1 MLKMLIIHF
10 VKPSVTIF
18 TLFNQ
23 SSIFLMKNVLLLLC
37 FFALSYTTAQEHH
50 SAIQNHFNSNRSQL
64 GLTQEDVSDFKVESS
79 TFSKS
84 MRLDNVYVSQRISG
98 IEVFNSTSVFGI
110 RNGVVVS
117 SKIGFTSNTAQK
129 INTNSPAIT
138 AQNAIEKAATAIGIS
153 APTSLE
159 ILETKENNSFV
170 FNTGAISLNNIP
182 VSLVFQ
188 PMQDNTLVL
197 AWDLSIYLLD
207 ASHYYSMRIDAI
219 TGALLSSNDW
229 VISCDFGKP
238 THNHLPNSGFSSNF
252 LHKPENTVSFN
263 TQGGVSYRVFPVPFE
278 SPNHGDDELV
288 IDPANQDASPFG
300 WHDTNGV
307 AGPEFTITRG
317 NNVIA
322 RDDIDNN
329 NSGGASPD
337 GGSSLTF
344 DFPFNFNAAPVEM
357 LPAATTNLFYWN
369 NIMHD
374 VYYQYGFDE
383 ASGNFQANNYGN
395 GGSDDDFVDA
405 QAQDGGGTNN
415 ANFATPPDGFNPR
428 MQMYLWNAAPGGS
441 LLNIDG
447 SLAGDYPAVSANFGA
462 ELPDDTPI
470 VGQLAL
476 AIDDNQ
482 GVSEDPYDA
491 CDALTNGPD
500 LNGNIA
506 VIRRGECQFGF
517 KVLAAETQ
525 GAIAV
530 IIVNNVPDAPIVMA
544 PGEVGDQVT
553 ISSVMISQEDGE
565 AIIAALLAGEQIQ
578 GSLANQ
584 IQYQIDGDLDNGIVA
599 HEYGHGIS
607 KRLTG
612 GRFNTNCLSNDE
624 QMGEGWSDWFGLMLT
639 LREGDQPQDVR
650 GIGTYASGQATNGGG
665 IREAPYTTDFSINNY
680 TYDDVDGNVTVPHG
694 VGFVWAT
701 MLWEMTW
708 DLINQ
713 YGFDPD
719 LYNGT
724 GGNNIAMQL
733 VLDGLKLQPCSAGF
747 ETGRDAILEAD
758 ILANGGANQC
768 LIWEAFA
775 RRGLG
780 LSASQGSANSLSDQ
794 VEAFDVPQTPSCL
807 LETTDRS
814 LLDSGIILYP
824 NPATQTVNITVAS
837 ASGAA
842 NVSVFDINGRVIIT
856 KEISLDN
863 TTTLDI
869 SQVTSGVYLV
879 QVTAQE
885 GFTKTTKLII
895 K

>member
-1 MLKMLIIHF
+1 MK
-10 VKPSVTIF
+10 KY
-18 TLFNQ
+18 TLLF
-23 SSIFLMKNVLLLLC
+23 LLL
-37 FFALSYTTAQEHH
+37 TTFLGNAQNNQV
-50 SAIQNHFNSNRSQL
+50 ILVNHFNANSSQL
-64 GLTQEDVSDFKVESS
+64 GLTQEDVSDFKVISS
-79 TFSKS
+79 TYSKS
-84 MRLDNVYVSQRISG
+84 MRIDNVYVSQRVAG

-110 RNGVVVS
+110 RDGAVVT
-117 SKIGFTSNTAQK
+117 SKIGFTANSTQK

-153 APTSLE
+153 APNSLE
-159 ILETKENNSFV
+159 ILETKEDNSFI

-207 ASHYYSMRIDAI
+207 ASHYYSVRIDAI

-229 VISCDFGKP
+229 VTRCDFGKP
-238 THNHLPNSGFSSNF
+238 THNHLPNSGLYRNF
-252 LHKPENTVSFN
+252 LHKPENKVSFN

-278 SPNHGDDELV
+278 SPNHGSDELV
-288 IDPANQDASPFG
+288 LDPANQDASPFG
-300 WHDTNGV
+300 WHDTNG
-307 AGPEFTITRG
+307 APGPEYTITRG

-329 NSGGASPD
+329 NSGGFSPD
-337 GGSSLTF
+337 GGASLTF
-344 DFPFNFNAAPVEM
+344 DFPFNFNAAPAEM

-383 ASGNFQANNYGN
+383 ASGNFQDNNYGN
-395 GGSDDDFVDA
+395 GGTSGDFVDA

-415 ANFATPPDGFNPR
+415 ANFSSPPDGNNPR
-428 MQMYLWNAAPGGS
+428 MQMYLWNAPAGNA
-441 LLNIDG
+441 LTIDG
-447 SLAGDYPAVSANFGA
+447 SLAGSYLGVAANFGA
-462 ELPDDTPI
+462 PLPEDTPI

-476 AIDDNQ
+476 TLDDDQ
-482 GVSEDPYDA
+482 GASEDPYDA
-491 CDALTNGPD
+491 CDDL
-500 LNGNIA
+500 LNGADINGSIA

-517 KVLAAETQ
+517 KILAAQNQ

-530 IIVNNVPDAPIVMA
+530 IIINNVPGAPITMA

-553 ISSVMISQEDGE
+553 ITAIMISQADGD
-565 AIIAALLAGEQIQ
+565 AIIAALLAGEQIE
-578 GSLANQ
+578 GSLLNNTA
-584 IQYQIDGDLDNGIVA
+584 YQLDGDVDNGIIA

-607 KRLTG
+607 TRLTG
-612 GRFNTNCLSNDE
+612 GRFNSGCLQNDE

-639 LREGDQPQDVR
+639 LQPGDQPQDIR
-650 GIGTYASGQATNGGG
+650 GIGTYATGQATDGGG
-665 IREAPYTTDFSINNY
+665 IREAPYSTDFSINNY
-680 TYDDVDGNVTVPHG
+680 TYQDTDGNVSVPHG

-713 YGFDPD
+713 YGFDSD

-733 VLDGLKLQPCSAGF
+733 VLDGLKLQPCNPGF
-747 ETGRDAILEAD
+747 ESGRDAILEAD
-758 ILANGGANQC
+758 MLANGGANQC

-780 LSASQGSANSLSDQ
+780 LSASQGSANSLNDQ
-794 VEAFDVPQTPSCL
+794 TEAFDVPQTPNCL
-807 LETTDRS
+807 LASTDRS

-824 NPATQTVNITVAS
+824 NPANQTVNISVTQ
-837 ASGAA
+837 ASGNA
-842 NVSVFDINGRVIIT
+842 NVSIFDINGRLILT
-856 KEISLDN
+856 KEISLD
-863 TTTLDI
+863 TTTSLDV

-885 GFTKTTKLII
+885 GFIKTTKLII
-895 K
+895 Q

>member
-1 MLKMLIIHF
+1 MKKYAFLFLLF
-10 VKPSVTIF
+10 TIGF
-18 TLFNQ
+18 SNAQDNQ
-23 SSIFLMKNVLLLLC
+23 
-37 FFALSYTTAQEHH
+37 
-50 SAIQNHFNSNRSQL
+50 AILENHFNTNRSQM
-64 GLTQEDVSDFKVESS
+64 GLSQEDVSDFKVNSS

-110 RNGVVVS
+110 KNGVVVS
-117 SKIGFTSNTAQK
+117 SKLGFTTNSLQK
-129 INTNSPAIT
+129 INTSSPAIT
-138 AQNAIEKAATAIGIS
+138 AQIAIANAAMAIGVS

-159 ILETKENNSFV
+159 IVETISNNSFI

-188 PMQDNTLVL
+188 PMEDNTLRL

-229 VISCDFGKP
+229 VTSCDFGKP
-238 THNHLPNSGFSSNF
+238 THNHLPNSDAPSSF
-252 LHKPENTVSFN
+252 LHLPENTVSFN
-263 TQGGVSYRVFPVPFE
+263 AQGGVSYRVFPVPFE
-278 SPNHGDDELV
+278 SPNHGDDMLV

-300 WHDTNGV
+300 WHDTDGV
-307 AGPEFTITRG
+307 PGPEYTITRG

-344 DFPFNFNAAPVEM
+344 DFPFNFNADPAEM

-383 ASGNFQANNYGN
+383 SSGNFQDNNYGN

-415 ANFATPPDGFNPR
+415 ANFSSPPDGSNPR
-428 MQMYLWNAAPGGS
+428 MQMYLWNAPAGNS
-441 LLNIDG
+441 LTIDG
-447 SLAGDYPAVSANFGA
+447 SLAGDYLGVPANFGA
-462 ELPDDTPI
+462 PLPEDTPI

-476 AIDDNQ
+476 TLDDDQ
-482 GVSEDPYDA
+482 GASEDPYDA
-491 CDALTNGPD
+491 CDDL
-500 LNGNIA
+500 LNGADINGSIA

-517 KVLAAETQ
+517 KILAAQNQ
-525 GAIAV
+525 GAVAV
-530 IIVNNVPDAPIVMA
+530 IIVNNVPGAPITMA
-544 PGEVGDQVT
+544 PGDVGDQVT
-553 ISSVMISQEDGE
+553 ITSIMISQTDGE
-565 AIIAALLAGEQIQ
+565 AIIAALLAGEQIE
-578 GSLANQ
+578 GSLSSGAS
-584 IQYQIDGDLDNGIVA
+584 YQLDGDVDNGIIA

-607 KRLTG
+607 TRLTG
-612 GRFNTNCLSNDE
+612 GRFNSGCLQNQE

-639 LREGDQPQDVR
+639 LRPGDQPQDIR
-650 GIGTYASGQATNGGG
+650 GIGTYATGQATDGGG
-665 IREAPYTTDFSINNY
+665 IREAPYSTDFSINNY
-680 TYDDVDGNVTVPHG
+680 TYQDTDGNVSVPHG

-713 YGFDPD
+713 YGFDSD

-733 VLDGLKLQPCSAGF
+733 VLDGLKLQPCNPGF
-747 ETGRDAILEAD
+747 ESGRDAILEAD
-758 ILANGGANQC
+758 MLANGGANQC

-780 LSASQGSANSLSDQ
+780 LSASQGSSNSLNDQ
-794 VEAFDVPQTPSCL
+794 QEAFDVPQTPNCL
-807 LETTDRS
+807 LASADRA
-814 LLDSGIILYP
+814 LLDSGIVLYP
-824 NPATQTVNITVAS
+824 NPANQTVNISVAS
-837 ASGAA
+837 VSGAA
-842 NVSVFDINGRVIIT
+842 NVSVFDINGRLIIT
-856 KEISLDN
+856 KEISLD
-863 TTTLDI
+863 TTATLDV
-869 SQVTSGVYLV
+869 SQATSGVYLV

-885 GFTKTTKLII
+885 GSTKTTKLII

>member
-1 MLKMLIIHF
+1 MKKYAFLFLLF
-10 VKPSVTIF
+10 TIGYSNAQD
-18 TLFNQ
+18 NQ
-23 SSIFLMKNVLLLLC
+23 
-37 FFALSYTTAQEHH
+37 
-50 SAIQNHFNSNRSQL
+50 AILENHFNTNRSQL
-64 GLTQEDVSDFKVESS
+64 GLTQEDVSDFKVNSS

-84 MRLDNVYVSQRISG
+84 MKLDNVYVSQRISG

-110 RNGVVVS
+110 KNGVVVS
-117 SKIGFTSNTAQK
+117 SKIGFTANTLQK
-129 INTNSPAIT
+129 INTDSPVIT
-138 AQNAIEKAATAIGIS
+138 AQNAIVKAATAIGVS
-153 APTSLE
+153 APTALE
-159 ILETKENNSFV
+159 ILETKGDASFI
-170 FNTGAISLNNIP
+170 FNTGGISLNNIP

-188 PMQDNTLVL
+188 PMEDSTLRL
-197 AWDLSIYLLD
+197 SWDMSIYLLD
-207 ASHYYSMRIDAI
+207 ASHYYSVRIDAV

-229 VISCDFGKP
+229 VTSCDFGKP
-238 THNHLPNSGFSSNF
+238 THNHLPNSDAPSNF
-252 LHKPENTVSFN
+252 LHKSENTVSFN
-263 TQGGVSYRVFPVPFE
+263 TQVGVSYRVFPVPFE

-307 AGPEFTITRG
+307 SGPEYTITRG

-322 RDDIDNN
+322 RDDIDDN
-329 NSGGASPD
+329 NSGGVSPD

-344 DFPFNFNAAPVEM
+344 DFPYNFNADPSEM

-395 GGSDDDFVDA
+395 GGTGGDFVDA

-415 ANFATPPDGFNPR
+415 ANFATPPDGNNPR

-441 LLNIDG
+441 TLNIDG
-447 SLAGDYPAVSANFGA
+447 SLAGGYPAVAANFG
-462 ELPDDTPI
+462 DPI
-470 VGQLAL
+470 PEGSPIIGQLAL
-476 AIDDNQ
+476 AIDDDQ
-482 GVSEDPYDA
+482 SVSEDPYDA
-491 CDALTNGPD
+491 CDALLNGPD
-500 LNGNIA
+500 LSGNIA

-517 KVLAAETQ
+517 KVLSAQNQ

-530 IIVNNVPDAPIVMA
+530 IIINNVPDAPIVMA
-544 PGEVGDQVT
+544 PGDVGDQVT
-553 ISSVMISQEDGE
+553 IPSVMISQEDGD
-565 AIIAALLAGEQIQ
+565 AIIAALLAGEDIE
-578 GSLANQ
+578 GSLSND
-584 IQYQIDGDLDNGIVA
+584 IQYQLDGDLDNGIVA

-639 LREGDQPQDVR
+639 LQPGDQPQDVR

-680 TYDDVDGNVTVPHG
+680 TYDDVDGNVSVPHG

-708 DLINQ
+708 DLIDE

-780 LSASQGSANSLSDQ
+780 LSASQGSPNSLSDQ
-794 VEAFDVPQTPSCL
+794 TEAFDVPQTPSCL
-807 LETTDRS
+807 LATTDRA

-824 NPATQTVNITVAS
+824 NPTIQTVNISVTS

-842 NVSVFDINGRVIIT
+842 NVSVFDINGRLIIT
-856 KEISLDN
+856 KEISLD
-863 TTTLDI
+863 TTTSLDV
-869 SQVTSGVYLV
+869 SQVSTGVYLV

-885 GFTKTTKLII
+885 GFVKTTKLII
-895 K
+895 E

>member
-1 MLKMLIIHF
+1 MKKYAF
-10 VKPSVTIF
+10 
-18 TLFNQ
+18 LF
-23 SSIFLMKNVLLLLC
+23 LLC
-37 FFALSYTTAQEHH
+37 TIGFSNAQDNQ
-50 SAIQNHFNSNRSQL
+50 AILENHFNTNRAQM
-64 GLTQEDVSDFKVESS
+64 GLSQEDVSDFKVESS
-79 TFSKS
+79 TYSKS
-84 MRLDNVYVSQRISG
+84 MRIDNVYVSQRISG

-110 RNGVVVS
+110 KNGVVVS
-117 SKIGFTSNTAQK
+117 SKMGFIPNTAQK
-129 INTNSPAIT
+129 INTTTPVIS
-138 AQNAIEKAATAIGIS
+138 AQNAIVKAATAIGIS
-153 APTSLE
+153 APTALE
-159 ILETKENNSFV
+159 ILETTAPNSFV
-170 FNTGAISLNNIP
+170 FNTGSISLNNIP

-188 PMQDNTLVL
+188 PMQDGTLNL
-197 AWDLSIYLLD
+197 AWDISIYLLD

-229 VISCDFGKP
+229 VTSCDFGKP
-238 THNHLPNSGFSSNF
+238 THNHLPNTNTSSSF

-263 TQGGVSYRVFPVPFE
+263 AQGGVSYRVFPVPFE
-278 SPNHGDDELV
+278 SPNHGGDALV
-288 IDPANQDASPFG
+288 LDPANQDASPFG
-300 WHDTNGV
+300 WHDTNG
-307 AGPEFTITRG
+307 APGPEYTITRG

-329 NSGGASPD
+329 NSGGISPD
-337 GGSSLTF
+337 GGASLTF
-344 DFPFNFNAAPVEM
+344 DFPFNFNADPAEM

-383 ASGNFQANNYGN
+383 ASGNFQDNNYGN
-395 GGSDDDFVDA
+395 GGTSGDFVDA

-415 ANFATPPDGFNPR
+415 ANFSSPPDGNNPR
-428 MQMYLWNAAPGGS
+428 MQMYLWNAPAGNA
-441 LLNIDG
+441 LTIDG
-447 SLAGDYPAVSANFGA
+447 SLAGDYLGVAADFGA
-462 ELPDDTPI
+462 PLPEDTPI

-476 AIDDNQ
+476 TLDDDQ
-482 GVSEDPYDA
+482 GASEDPYDA
-491 CDALTNGPD
+491 CDDL
-500 LNGNIA
+500 LNGADINGSIA

-517 KVLAAETQ
+517 KILAAQNQ

-530 IIVNNVPDAPIVMA
+530 IIINNVPGAPITMA

-553 ISSVMISQEDGE
+553 ITAIMISQADGD
-565 AIIAALLAGEQIQ
+565 AIIAALLAGEQIE
-578 GSLANQ
+578 GSLLNNTA
-584 IQYQIDGDLDNGIVA
+584 YQLDGDVDNGIIA

-607 KRLTG
+607 TRLTG
-612 GRFNTNCLSNDE
+612 GRFNSGCLQNDE

-639 LREGDQPQDVR
+639 QQPGDQPQDIR
-650 GIGTYASGQATNGGG
+650 GIGTYATGQATDGGG
-665 IREAPYTTDFSINNY
+665 IREAPYSTDFSINNY
-680 TYDDVDGNVTVPHG
+680 TYQDTDGNVSVPHG

-733 VLDGLKLQPCSAGF
+733 VLDGLKLQPCNPGF
-747 ETGRDAILEAD
+747 ESGRDAILEAD
-758 ILANGGANQC
+758 MLANGGANQC

-780 LSASQGSANSLSDQ
+780 LSASQGSANSLNDQ
-794 VEAFDVPQTPSCL
+794 TEAFDVPQTPNCL
-807 LETTDRS
+807 LASTDRA

-824 NPATQTVNITVAS
+824 NPANQTVNISVTQ
-837 ASGAA
+837 ASGNA
-842 NVSVFDINGRVIIT
+842 NVSIFDINGRLIIT
-856 KEISLDN
+856 KEISLD
-863 TTTLDI
+863 TTTSLDV

-885 GFTKTTKLII
+885 GFIKTTKLII
-895 K
+895 Q

>member
-1 MLKMLIIHF
+1 MK
-10 VKPSVTIF
+10 KY
-18 TLFNQ
+18 TLLF
-23 SSIFLMKNVLLLLC
+23 LLL
-37 FFALSYTTAQEHH
+37 TTFLGNAQNNQV
-50 SAIQNHFNSNRSQL
+50 ILVNHFNANSSQL
-64 GLTQEDVSDFKVESS
+64 GLTQEDVSDFKVISS
-79 TFSKS
+79 TYSKS
-84 MRLDNVYVSQRISG
+84 MRIDNVYVSQRVAG

-110 RNGVVVS
+110 RDGAVVT
-117 SKIGFTSNTAQK
+117 SKIGFTANSTQK

-153 APTSLE
+153 APNSLE
-159 ILETKENNSFV
+159 ILETKEDNSFI

-207 ASHYYSMRIDAI
+207 ASHYYSVRIDAI

-229 VISCDFGKP
+229 VTRCDFGKP
-238 THNHLPNSGFSSNF
+238 THNHLPNSGLYRNF
-252 LHKPENTVSFN
+252 LHKPENKVSFN

-307 AGPEFTITRG
+307 AGPEYTITRG

-322 RDDIDNN
+322 RDDVDNN
-329 NSGGASPD
+329 NSGGVSPD

-344 DFPFNFNAAPVEM
+344 DFPFNFNADPLEM

-383 ASGNFQANNYGN
+383 SSGNFQANNYGN

-415 ANFATPPDGFNPR
+415 ANFSSPPDGSNPR
-428 MQMYLWNAAPGGS
+428 MQMYLWNAPPGNS
-441 LLNIDG
+441 LTIDG
-447 SLAGDYPAVSANFGA
+447 SLAGDYLGVPANFGA
-462 ELPDDTPI
+462 PLPEETPI

-476 AIDDNQ
+476 TLDDDQ
-482 GVSEDPYDA
+482 GASEDPYDA
-491 CDALTNGPD
+491 CDELLNGPD

-517 KVLAAETQ
+517 KILAAQNQ

-530 IIVNNVPDAPIVMA
+530 IIVNNVPGAPITMA

-553 ISSVMISQEDGE
+553 ITAIMISQEDGE
-565 AIIAALLAGEQIQ
+565 AIIAALLAGEQIE
-578 GSLANQ
+578 GSLSSGAS
-584 IQYQIDGDLDNGIVA
+584 YQLDGDVDNGIIA

-607 KRLTG
+607 TRLTG
-612 GRFNTNCLSNDE
+612 GRFNSGCLQNQE

-639 LREGDQPQDVR
+639 LREGDQPQDIR
-650 GIGTYASGQATNGGG
+650 GIGTYATGQATDGGG
-665 IREAPYTTDFSINNY
+665 IREAPYSTDFSINNY
-680 TYDDVDGNVTVPHG
+680 TYQDTDGNVSVPHG

-713 YGFDPD
+713 YGFDSD

-733 VLDGLKLQPCSAGF
+733 VLDGLKLQPCNPGF
-747 ETGRDAILEAD
+747 ESGRDAILEAD
-758 ILANGGANQC
+758 MLANGGANQC

-780 LSASQGSANSLSDQ
+780 LSASQGSSNSLNDQ
-794 VEAFDVPQTPSCL
+794 QEAFDVPQTPNCL
-807 LETTDRS
+807 LATADRA
-814 LLDSGIILYP
+814 LLDSGIVLYP
-824 NPATQTVNITVAS
+824 NPATQTVNISVAS
-837 ASGAA
+837 VSGAA
-842 NVSVFDINGRVIIT
+842 NVSVFDINGRLIIT
-856 KEISLDN
+856 KEISLD
-863 TTTLDI
+863 TIATLDV
-869 SQVTSGVYLV
+869 SQVTAGVYLV

-885 GFTKTTKLII
+885 GSTKTTKLII

>member
-1 MLKMLIIHF
+1 
-10 VKPSVTIF
+10 
-18 TLFNQ
+18 
-23 SSIFLMKNVLLLLC
+23 MKIYTCLLLLC
-37 FFALSYTTAQEHH
+37 TTLLCNGQNNQ
-50 SAIQNHFNSNRSQL
+50 AILENYLNTNGPQL
-64 GLTQEDVSDFKVESS
+64 GLTQEDVNDFKINSS
-79 TFSKS
+79 TYSKS
-84 MRLDNVYVSQRISG
+84 MKLDNVYVSQRLSG
-98 IEVFNSTSVFGI
+98 IEVFNSTSVFAI
-110 RNGVVVS
+110 KNGVVVS
-117 SKIGFTSNTAQK
+117 QKLGFVPNAVQK
-129 INTNSPAIT
+129 INTQSPAIT
-138 AQNAIEKAATAIGIS
+138 AQNAIVKAAIALGIE
-153 APTSLE
+153 APAGLE
-159 ILETKENNSFV
+159 ILETKADNNFI
-170 FNTGAISLNNIP
+170 FNTGGISLNNIP

-188 PMQDNTLVL
+188 TTLEGKLHL

-207 ASHYYSMRIDAI
+207 ASHYFSLRIDAL
-219 TGALLSSNDW
+219 TGTVLSSNDW
-229 VISCDFGKP
+229 VTSCNFGTPDHTTAIHKNS
-238 THNHLPNSGFSSNF
+238 HNSVLYSTQTTS
-252 LHKPENTVSFN
+252 TVSSQ
-263 TQGGVSYRVFPVPFE
+263 TGESYRVFPVPIE
-278 SPNHGDDELV
+278 SPNHGDDILV
-288 IDPANQDASPFG
+288 FDPANPEASPFG
-300 WHDTNGV
+300 WHDTDGV
-307 AGPEFTITRG
+307 VGAEYTITRG

-344 DFPFNFNAAPVEM
+344 DFPFNFNAAPQEM

-383 ASGNFQANNYGN
+383 ASGNFQDNNYGN
-395 GGSDDDFVDA
+395 GGTSGDFVDA

-415 ANFATPPDGFNPR
+415 ANFSSPPDGNNPR
-428 MQMYLWNAAPGGS
+428 MQMYLWNAPAGNA
-441 LLNIDG
+441 LTIDG
-447 SLAGDYPAVSANFGA
+447 SLAGDYLGVAADFGA
-462 ELPDDTPI
+462 PLPEDTPI

-476 AIDDNQ
+476 TLDDDQ
-482 GVSEDPYDA
+482 GASEDPYDA
-491 CDALTNGPD
+491 CDDL
-500 LNGNIA
+500 LNGADINGSIA

-517 KVLAAETQ
+517 KILAAQNQ

-530 IIVNNVPDAPIVMA
+530 IIINNVPGAPITMA

-553 ISSVMISQEDGE
+553 ITAIMISQADGD
-565 AIIAALLAGEQIQ
+565 AIIEALLAGEQIE
-578 GSLANQ
+578 GSLLNNTA
-584 IQYQIDGDLDNGIVA
+584 YQLDGDVDNGIIA

-607 KRLTG
+607 TRLTG
-612 GRFNTNCLSNDE
+612 GRFNSGCLQNDE

-639 LREGDQPQDVR
+639 LQPGDQPQDIR
-650 GIGTYASGQATNGGG
+650 GIGTYATGQATDGDG
-665 IREAPYTTDFSINNY
+665 IREAPYSTDFSINNY
-680 TYDDVDGNVTVPHG
+680 TYQDTDGNVSVPHG

-733 VLDGLKLQPCSAGF
+733 VLDGLKLQPCNPGF
-747 ETGRDAILEAD
+747 ESGRDAILEAD
-758 ILANGGANQC
+758 MLANGGANQC

-780 LSASQGSANSLSDQ
+780 LSASQGSANSLNDQ
-794 VEAFDVPQTPSCL
+794 TEAFDVPQTPNCL
-807 LETTDRS
+807 LASTDRA

-824 NPATQTVNITVAS
+824 NPANQTVNISVTQ
-837 ASGAA
+837 ASGNA
-842 NVSVFDINGRVIIT
+842 NVSIFDINGRLIIT
-856 KEISLDN
+856 KEISLD
-863 TTTLDI
+863 TTTSLDV

-895 K
+895 E

>member
-1 MLKMLIIHF
+1 MK
-10 VKPSVTIF
+10 KY
-18 TLFNQ
+18 TLLF
-23 SSIFLMKNVLLLLC
+23 LLL
-37 FFALSYTTAQEHH
+37 TTFLGNAQNNQV
-50 SAIQNHFNSNRSQL
+50 ILVNHFNANSSQL
-64 GLTQEDVSDFKVESS
+64 GLTQEDVSDFKVISS
-79 TFSKS
+79 TYSKS
-84 MRLDNVYVSQRISG
+84 MRIDNVYVSQRVAG

-110 RNGVVVS
+110 RDGAVVT
-117 SKIGFTSNTAQK
+117 SKIGFTANSTQK

-153 APTSLE
+153 APNSLE
-159 ILETKENNSFV
+159 ILETKEDNSFI

-207 ASHYYSMRIDAI
+207 ASHYYSVRIDAI

-229 VISCDFGKP
+229 VTRCDFGKP
-238 THNHLPNSGFSSNF
+238 THNHLPNSGLYRNF
-252 LHKPENTVSFN
+252 LHKPENKVSFN

-307 AGPEFTITRG
+307 AGPEYTITRG

-322 RDDIDNN
+322 RDDVDNN
-329 NSGGASPD
+329 NSGGVSPD

-344 DFPFNFNAAPVEM
+344 DFPFNFNADPLEM

-383 ASGNFQANNYGN
+383 SSGNFQANNYGN

-415 ANFATPPDGFNPR
+415 ANFSSPPDGSNPR
-428 MQMYLWNAAPGGS
+428 MQMYLWNAPPGNS
-441 LLNIDG
+441 LTIDG
-447 SLAGDYPAVSANFGA
+447 SLAGDYLGVPANFGA
-462 ELPDDTPI
+462 PLPEETPI

-476 AIDDNQ
+476 TLDDDQ
-482 GVSEDPYDA
+482 GASEDPYDA
-491 CDALTNGPD
+491 CDELLNGPD

-517 KVLAAETQ
+517 KILAAQNQ

-530 IIVNNVPDAPIVMA
+530 IIVNNVPGAPITMA

-553 ISSVMISQEDGE
+553 ITAIMISQEDGE
-565 AIIAALLAGEQIQ
+565 AIIAALLAGEQIE
-578 GSLANQ
+578 GSLSSGAS
-584 IQYQIDGDLDNGIVA
+584 YQLDGDVDNGIIA

-607 KRLTG
+607 TRLTG
-612 GRFNTNCLSNDE
+612 GRFNSGCLQNQE

-639 LREGDQPQDVR
+639 LREGDQPQDIR
-650 GIGTYASGQATNGGG
+650 GIGTYATGQATDGGG
-665 IREAPYTTDFSINNY
+665 IREAPYSTDFSINNY
-680 TYDDVDGNVTVPHG
+680 TYQDTDGNVSVPHG

-713 YGFDPD
+713 YGFDSD

-733 VLDGLKLQPCSAGF
+733 VFDGLKLQPCNPGF
-747 ETGRDAILEAD
+747 ESGRDAILEAD
-758 ILANGGANQC
+758 MLANGGANQC

-780 LSASQGSANSLSDQ
+780 LSASQGSSNSLNDQ
-794 VEAFDVPQTPSCL
+794 QEAFDVPQTPNCL
-807 LETTDRS
+807 LATADRA
-814 LLDSGIILYP
+814 LLDSGIVLYP
-824 NPATQTVNITVAS
+824 NPATQTVNISVAS
-837 ASGAA
+837 VSGAA
-842 NVSVFDINGRVIIT
+842 NVSVFDINGRLIIT
-856 KEISLDN
+856 KEISLD
-863 TTTLDI
+863 TIATLDV
-869 SQVTSGVYLV
+869 SQVTAGVYLV

-885 GFTKTTKLII
+885 GSTKTTKLII